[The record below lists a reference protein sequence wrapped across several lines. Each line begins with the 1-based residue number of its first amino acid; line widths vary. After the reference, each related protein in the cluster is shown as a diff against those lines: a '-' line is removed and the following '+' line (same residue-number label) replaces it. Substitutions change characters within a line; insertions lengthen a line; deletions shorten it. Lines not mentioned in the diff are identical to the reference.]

1 MRRLAV
7 LAAALAAVLALVVAA
22 PAGAANQRPSLLS
35 LETQLVCVTCHETI
49 NMSTSPLAEQMKAYI
64 RRFIAE
70 GWSSQQILHWFVVHL
85 GNQVL
90 ADPPTHGFNLL
101 AWVIPF
107 AVIGVGIV
115 AVGTGA
121 WVWSRKRG
129 DGDGGGV
136 GQLALAGPGLTP
148 ALDLRVDQEL
158 ARFDA

>member
-1 MRRLAV
+1 MKR
-7 LAAALAAVLALVVAA
+7 LAAAAAVLALAVSA
-22 PAGAANQRPSLLS
+22 PAGAAGPPPSLLS
-35 LETQLVCVTCHETI
+35 LESQLVCVTCHETL

-70 GWSSQQILHWFVVHL
+70 GWTSQQILHWFVVHL

-107 AVIGVGIV
+107 AVIGVGLV
-115 AVGTGA
+115 GVGTGA
-121 WVWSRKRG
+121 WVWTRKRAE
-129 DGDGGGV
+129 DDGGAAGV
-136 GQLALAGPGLTP
+136 LALAGGPALTP
-148 ALDLRVDQEL
+148 SLDRRVDQEL